1 MVSHPQKISVVLVGV
16 PKATAAL
23 RGRHVAALAPL
34 DDGAGD
40 KRRDPSST
48 KWTSTT
54 SAFVPLMGNNQ
65 TLLMI
70 RSFQTH

>member
-40 KRRDPSST
+40 KRRDI
-48 KWTSTT
+48 
-54 SAFVPLMGNNQ
+54 AV
-65 TLLMI
+65 
-70 RSFQTH
+70 